1 MTYFGSLV
9 HFKNF
14 SLVVASGPTCCSWR
28 LVARIWEAGV
38 GESEDGERGE
48 LGQKERRLKAQEYK
62 ELLLY

>member
-1 MTYFGSLV
+1 M
-9 HFKNF
+9 
-14 SLVVASGPTCCSWR
+14 VASGPTCCSWR

-48 LGQKERRLKAQEYK
+48 LEQKERRLKAQEYK